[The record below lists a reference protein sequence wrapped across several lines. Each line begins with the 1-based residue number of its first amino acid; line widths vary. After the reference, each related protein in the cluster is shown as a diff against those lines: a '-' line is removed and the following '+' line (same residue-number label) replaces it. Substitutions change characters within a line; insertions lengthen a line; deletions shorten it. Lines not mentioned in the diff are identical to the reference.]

1 MRLVAFLAA
10 LVAALLVA
18 APARAHVRAT
28 SVAVDLRSQG
38 DGVTAVVDVEYDVL
52 GRLLSL
58 DGVLSPDAVGAD
70 GVDGADGAEAE
81 VPTEVRR
88 RSLDAH
94 ASEVAAYVGGRL
106 RLSRSSIGCT
116 AGDDARVE
124 LADSGAVRVALAYE
138 CPASGALTVR
148 SDIFRASDGV
158 VDDTKTMV
166 AYDID
171 GSRGS
176 TLLDTDRTSATVGDT
191 DLLSEIPRFAWLGA
205 EHLLFGFD
213 HVLFLLALLL
223 GARRL
228 RDVVEVATAFTVAHS
243 VTLVLAAI
251 GWVSL
256 PGWIVEPLIALS
268 IAFVALDNLL
278 SPRTSH
284 RLPVVF
290 GFGLLHGLGFAG
302 ALSVDGP
309 LSASTLVD
317 LVSFNVGIELAQLA
331 IIALTFPALL
341 FLRRAA
347 TTPPAARALTLG
359 TVAAAV
365 AVAGA
370 GLVWFAERSPL
381 LT

>member
-1 MRLVAFLAA
+1 MRLLAFLAA
-10 LVAALLVA
+10 LVTVLLVA
-18 APARAHVRAT
+18 APAQAHVRAT

-38 DGVTAVVDVEYDVL
+38 DGVAAVVDMEYDVL
-52 GRLLSL
+52 ARLLSL
-58 DGVLSPDAVGAD
+58 DGALSPDAVG
-70 GVDGADGAEAE
+70 VNGAAAE

-94 ASEVAAYVGGRL
+94 VSDVAAYVGGRL
-106 RLSRSSIGCT
+106 RLSRGLIGCT
-116 AGDDARVE
+116 AEDDARVE
-124 LADSGAVRVALAYE
+124 LADSGAVQVALAYD

-158 VDDTKTMV
+158 VDETTTMV

-171 GSRGS
+171 GRRGS
-176 TLLDTDRTSATVGDT
+176 ALLDTARTSVTVGRT
-191 DLLSEIPRFAWLGA
+191 DLLSEIPRFVRLGA
-205 EHLLFGFD
+205 EHLLFGLD

-223 GARRL
+223 GAKRL

-251 GWVSL
+251 GWVSV

-302 ALSVDGP
+302 TLSVDGP
-309 LSASTLVD
+309 LSASTLAN
-317 LVSFNVGIELAQLA
+317 LVSFNVGIELVQLT

-347 TTPPAARALTLG
+347 TTPVAARALTLG
-359 TVAAAV
+359 TVAATV

-370 GLVWFAERSPL
+370 GLVWFVERSPL